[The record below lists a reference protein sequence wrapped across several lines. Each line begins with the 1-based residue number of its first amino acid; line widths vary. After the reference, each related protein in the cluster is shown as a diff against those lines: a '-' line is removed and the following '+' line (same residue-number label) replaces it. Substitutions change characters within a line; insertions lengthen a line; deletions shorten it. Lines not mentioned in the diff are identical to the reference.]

1 MKQRVSSPLGRRARR
16 SSPSKQLAPSRRRSY
31 GGRCF
36 ANFARQRRTLTAA
49 AAAIHSRMEWPTEE
63 KNKEN
68 GEKEEEREKKQKKK
82 NEERNVS

>member
-1 MKQRVSSPLGRRARR
+1 M
-16 SSPSKQLAPSRRRSY
+16 
-31 GGRCF
+31 
-36 ANFARQRRTLTAA
+36 TAA

-68 GEKEEEREKKQKKK
+68 GEKEEEREKNQKKK